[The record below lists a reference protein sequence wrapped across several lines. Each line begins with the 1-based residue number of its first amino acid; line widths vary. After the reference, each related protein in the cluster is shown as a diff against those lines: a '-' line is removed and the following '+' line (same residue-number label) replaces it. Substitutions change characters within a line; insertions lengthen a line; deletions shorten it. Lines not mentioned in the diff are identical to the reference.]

1 MVTKRSMDQ
10 LTTQA
15 IDMIFE
21 NDALKDKIKQK
32 AYPYVLGGVTFNLI
46 LLVLLLYIIFKLR
59 HVSKVLGD

>member
-1 MVTKRSMDQ
+1 
-10 LTTQA
+10 
-15 IDMIFE
+15 MILE

-32 AYPYVLGGVTFNLI
+32 AFPYVLGGVTFNLI